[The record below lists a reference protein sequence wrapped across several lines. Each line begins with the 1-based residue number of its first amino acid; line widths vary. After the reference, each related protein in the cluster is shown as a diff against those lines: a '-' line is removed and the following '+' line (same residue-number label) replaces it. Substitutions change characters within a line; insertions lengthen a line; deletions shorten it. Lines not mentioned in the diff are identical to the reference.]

1 MKRAERIRS
10 NFKKIISG
18 VLVVTIII
26 TQIIFTEKVVY
37 ASDGYNSNSVVIQAN
52 EISKQGNYI
61 SINGEEEIV
70 EGLTDLRGIKRL
82 LNSNTLKYDNLY
94 YGNSEYN
101 NSNSVYSQSNVEL
114 YAGSI
119 KLSNVIVAEE
129 DFVAN
134 STVLTSSDA
143 IIYSESGDI
152 SISASEIDYEGIIYA
167 PNGRVSINASSVN
180 FVGKIIA
187 KEVSISAGIFIGYG
201 TEEYDNEVE
210 ILSNIS
216 VDAIFDFFVYETNNK
231 YCVQY
236 TCDEEFDSIDI
247 YVRYNDEKEFIFY
260 DKLEEDNIFGFP
272 DKFEY
277 IDIILIGKTIF
288 GNEIE
293 SNIITYIDNDGIKE
307 MVNRDSDGDG
317 IEDGVELRIT
327 KTNPYMKDSDNDG
340 INDYIESF
348 YLYTDASIDSTNIDH
363 DEDGITDFKE
373 MELGTNP
380 FLKDSDFD
388 GINDKEDYLPLYFNG
403 EGIIDDIET
412 VSIIGPYDKVITSIS
427 ETGDFYKC
435 IYDPINRITKSIQCN
450 EQIIICYYDINK
462 RPNIYLSK
470 NNDFCRVNCYQY
482 DDNGNIIYLFNNGE
496 IYKYKYNEK
505 DLVQVTINDIVIYS
519 IEKNDEY
526 GNSSIIYGNGDLV
539 SLKKDIAK
547 NEYTVDYNGEYGSK
561 YITDENGQILYYYDH
576 KNKIEYYN
584 TYDEN
589 GYLSET
595 VSNQG
600 TTFLY
605 DYNDE
610 YYEVK
615 YVSSDEVKKERIY
628 YNNDENNN
636 DIFVEL
642 ISEDR
647 LSVKYNEGIVKYDII
662 KEKGDYVISALYSY
676 DDNDN
681 IEKIEYLNG
690 DTYEYTYINEEK
702 VSKVYINGVLNNEYE
717 YTISGQLKKEKDYVN
732 NVIKSYYYDSYN
744 NIEKVEEYKINDDKS
759 VVLFNTVVYDY
770 KSDLWNDVLS
780 SYNGIK
786 IQYDLIGNPIEYYN
800 GMNMFWTGKSLDRIE
815 KSDLT
820 VDYYYNI
827 SGIRTEKNV
836 NGKITKYILE
846 GNDIIAEVSDEYIIW
861 YIYNEST
868 DVIGFIYNGEKY
880 YYHKNSTK
888 DIIGIVDE
896 SGSNVVTYT
905 YDAWGNITNKSG
917 NILLANINPYRYKS
931 YYYDNETGLYY
942 LKYRYYD
949 SKTGRFINTDNLEY
963 TANNNT
969 DYNLYA
975 YCCNDPVN
983 NFDPE
988 GKASLRVRLFTISEF
1003 FEETRD
1009 YLKDDLY
1016 DTGHIVYTQICI
1028 SDSRSKFIEWWN
1040 SLNGYDIAIINT
1052 HGVPQMLV
1060 TNESIESLINS
1071 NIVNTRLN
1079 YVNVKVVVVLGCNCG
1094 HFSINDNIALV
1105 LSKRVLGGIV
1115 LASDGTVLTDKS
1127 NGFLGLE
1134 NSVKYTS
1141 VADDIFLKW
1150 ATNGGNTRETNYGWM
1165 IYSKTSSTVYYLS
1178 NKSLK
1183 MDYVVNLVTSNNYKA
1198 YK

>member
-1 MKRAERIRS
+1 MKKAERIKS
-10 NFKKIISG
+10 NFKRIISG
-18 VLVVTIII
+18 MLVISIVL
-26 TQIIFTEKVVY
+26 TQMIFTEKVVY
-37 ASDGYNSNSVVIQAN
+37 ASDGYNSESVVIQAN
-52 EISKQGNYI
+52 KISKQGNYI
-61 SINGEEEIV
+61 CINGEEEIV
-70 EGLTDLRGIKRL
+70 ERVIDLRGIKRF
-82 LNSNTLKYDNLY
+82 LNSKTLKYDILY
-94 YGNSEYN
+94 YGNDEYD
-101 NSNSVYSQSNVEL
+101 NSASIYSSSSIELNS
-114 YAGSI
+114 GSI
-119 KLSNVIVAEE
+119 KLSDVIVAEG
-129 DFVAN
+129 DVVTN
-134 STVLTSSDA
+134 STVLTSSDT
-143 IIYSESGDI
+143 IIYSENGDI
-152 SISASEIDYEGIIYA
+152 SISASEINYEGIIYA
-167 PNGRVSINASSVN
+167 PNGRVTINASSVN

-187 KEVSISAGIFIGYG
+187 KEVNISVGIFIGYG
-201 TEEYDNEVE
+201 MKEYDREVK
-210 ILSNIS
+210 ILNNIS
-216 VDAIFDFFVYETNNK
+216 VDAIFDFFIYEANDK
-231 YCVQY
+231 YYVRY
-236 TCDEEFDSIDI
+236 TCVEEFNSIDI
-247 YVRYNDEKEFIFY
+247 YIRYNDEKEFVY
-260 DKLEEDNIFGFP
+260 YKKMEEGNVFEFP
-272 DKFEY
+272 KVFEY
-277 IDIILIGKTIF
+277 IDIVLIGKTIF
-288 GNEIE
+288 GNKIE
-293 SNIITYIDNDGIKE
+293 SNIITYIDNAGIKE
-307 MVNRDSDGDG
+307 VASRDSDGDG

-327 KTNPYMKDSDNDG
+327 KTNPYEKDSDKDG

-348 YLYTDASIDSTNIDH
+348 YLYTDANADSTSIDH
-363 DEDGITDFKE
+363 DKDGISDFKE
-373 MELGTNP
+373 MEIGTNP

-388 GINDKEDYLPLYFNG
+388 GINDREDSLPLYFNG
-403 EGIIDDIET
+403 EGIANDIEIE
-412 VSIIGPYDKVITSIS
+412 SIIGPYDKVITSIS
-427 ETGDFYKC
+427 ENGDFYKC
-435 IYDPINRITKSIQCN
+435 IYDPINKITKSIQYN

-462 RPNIYLSK
+462 RPCIYLSN
-470 NNDFCRVNCYQY
+470 NNDFSRVNCYQY

-496 IYKYKYNEK
+496 IYKYKYSED
-505 DLVQVTINDIVIYS
+505 DLVQVTINDKVIYS

-526 GNSSIIYGNGDLV
+526 GNSSIIYGNGDFIG
-539 SLKKDIAK
+539 LKKDTVK
-547 NEYTVDYNGEYGSK
+547 NEYTVDYNGECSSK
-561 YITDENGQILYYYDH
+561 YMTDENGQILYYCDH
-576 KNKIEYYN
+576 KNQIEYYN
-584 TYDEN
+584 VYDEN
-589 GYLSET
+589 GYLAET

-600 TTFLY
+600 ITFLY

-615 YVSSDEVKKERIY
+615 YVSADEVKKERIY
-628 YNNDENNN
+628 YNNDNNK

-647 LSVKYNEGIVKYDII
+647 LLVKYNEGIVKYDII

-681 IEKIEYLNG
+681 IKKIEFLNG

-717 YTISGQLKKEKDYVN
+717 YTINGQLKKEKDYIN
-732 NVIKSYYYDSYN
+732 NIIKCYYYDSYN
-744 NIEKVEEYKINDDKS
+744 NIEKVERYQINDDKS
-759 VVLFNTVVYDY
+759 IILVDTIVYDY
-770 KSDLWNDVLS
+770 ESDLWNDVLS

-836 NGKITKYILE
+836 NGKRTKYILE
-846 GNDIIAEVSDEYIIW
+846 GNDIIAEVSDEYTIW
-861 YIYNEST
+861 YIYNEAT

-917 NILLANINPYRYKS
+917 NVVLADINPYRYKS

-963 TANNNT
+963 TVNNKT

-983 NFDPE
+983 NFDPD
-988 GKASLRVRLFTISEF
+988 GKASLRVRIFTISEF
-1003 FEETRD
+1003 YEETRD

-1028 SDSRSKFIEWWN
+1028 SDSRNKFIEWWN

-1052 HGVPQMLV
+1052 HGVPRMLG
-1060 TNESIESLINS
+1060 TKGMSESLIRS
-1071 NIVNTRLN
+1071 DLVNTRLN
-1079 YVNVKVVVVLGCNCG
+1079 YINVKVVVILGCNCG

-1105 LSKRVLGGIV
+1105 LSKRVVGGIV

-1141 VADDIFLKW
+1141 TADDTFVQW
-1150 ATNGGNTRETNYGWM
+1150 ATNGGNTRKTNYGWM
-1165 IYSKTSSTVYYLS
+1165 IYSKTSSIVYYLS